1 MCGVNYLCREEPVLA
16 DDVISDYKNT
26 LENNFRNEMAG
37 LENLIKFLRVGSMSN
52 EMSFLRSNENKENSN
67 PTFAPTNS
75 DPRTSSGQDIS
86 GKISGRCSSSG
97 NQSVNPNGFK
107 ERILIDAST
116 ETMNR
121 EPMPSSSGLSSSED
135 ILSKLLQQISMF
147 QLPTV
152 KIADSTCQTLRPETK
167 ESYTETVVVEN
178 HSKPVQ
184 TRTVHLKDACTET
197 EELSNKAPSKSETAS
212 EGTHVCAELG
222 SVLQHFLTCRPAP
235 IKTCD
240 SSCQTTALDTF
251 SSTNSSGLLARSVP
265 SGMSSEVQDDN
276 QTLSVKPTHS
286 RTDWI
291 SSEEAHSNCE
301 RLLAIDNNIK
311 DLEQFLKENLMLAEE
326 SSIPTMDPKDESL
339 CGSTNGLIS
348 LHDIKADNES
358 SSSDIESLENCS
370 EGANVLRET
379 PDGGDT
385 ESDLQDLTLGS
396 DTDTATT
403 MRRRG
408 TFVIDKT
415 KDDTKASSSNKVN
428 DTFTIS
434 GLDFTNLI

>member
-1 MCGVNYLCREEPVLA
+1 
-16 DDVISDYKNT
+16 
-26 LENNFRNEMAG
+26 MAG

-67 PTFAPTNS
+67 PTFGPTNS
-75 DPRTSSGQDIS
+75 DSRTSSTQDLS
-86 GKISGRCSSSG
+86 GRISGRCSSSG
-97 NQSVNPNGFK
+97 NQSANPNGLK

-121 EPMPSSSGLSSSED
+121 DPMPSSSGLSSSED

-152 KIADSTCQTLRPETK
+152 KIADNTSQTLKPETK
-167 ESYTETVVVEN
+167 ESSTETVTEN

-184 TRTVHLKDACTET
+184 TKTIHLKDACTET
-197 EELSNKAPSKSETAS
+197 ENLNKKQPLQLVTSS
-212 EGTHVCAELG
+212 EGPHVCSELG

-251 SSTNSSGLLARSVP
+251 SSTNSSGLLARSLP
-265 SGMSSEVQDDN
+265 SGMSSEVQDDTIN
-276 QTLSVKPTHS
+276 VKPTHS

-291 SSEEAHSNCE
+291 SSEEAQSNCE
-301 RLLAIDNNIK
+301 RLIAIDNNIK
-311 DLEQFLKENLMLAEE
+311 DLEQFLKENLMLAEKN
-326 SSIPTMDPKDESL
+326 SVPSLDPKGESH
-339 CGSTNGLIS
+339 CGSISGLIS
-348 LHDIKADNES
+348 LQDIKPDNENF
-358 SSSDIESLENCS
+358 SSDIESLENLS
-370 EGANVLRET
+370 EEAYVPRET
-379 PDGGDT
+379 PDGDDIVSNG
-385 ESDLQDLTLGS
+385 QDLTFNS
-396 DTDTATT
+396 DTNTATT

-415 KDDTKASSSNKVN
+415 KGDSKASSSNKVN
-428 DTFTIS
+428 YITTKSCIKLFVY
-434 GLDFTNLI
+434 LVQNMYN